1 MNNADV
7 LKSCIFGCES
17 LEHLRADTLVAVLA
31 LGIGP
36 VGARFRST
44 FQVSDMQIPTSYVL
58 SFEGEGGTKG
68 SANISLIEEGRQTR
82 VRYALQAQVRGP
94 LAKVGARMIEAVST
108 QVAKTFFSAFEAH
121 LLQATANMA
130 ADRSAVPAKTG
141 SSAKRWLW
149 VLLAAGAAAAYTM
162 WR

>member
-1 MNNADV
+1 
-7 LKSCIFGCES
+7 
-17 LEHLRADTLVAVLA
+17 
-31 LGIGP
+31 
-36 VGARFRST
+36 
-44 FQVSDMQIPTSYVL
+44 MQIPTSYVL

-121 LLQATANMA
+121 LLQATANWG